1 MQHPR
6 PNPLA
11 AAAFVLIA
19 GAFVAG
25 TMLMAKLV
33 GSGSLGAPL
42 HPFMLSFARF
52 LFAFLIIS
60 FACLIFPIGFS
71 KVHWRLHCLRSF
83 FGWGSATLLFAAAFF
98 IPLSDAS
105 AISFTNP
112 VIALGLAAL
121 LLHEKIGRWRIG
133 AAGAGLIGALIL
145 TRPSPD
151 SFQSAALL
159 AFGAAFCMG
168 CEVIAIKLLSGKES
182 PLQVLLINNLIGM
195 CLAGG
200 AALTVWQQPTFAQWA
215 ALAAI
220 GLLMVC
226 AQALFIQALRRADAS
241 FVSPFWYAT
250 LAFAGLY
257 DFIAF
262 DVAPDGISIFGAVII
277 LSSGAI
283 LAWRESRRPI
293 KPV

>member
-1 MQHPR
+1 MQHPK

-11 AAAFVLIA
+11 AAVLVIIA

-52 LFAFLIIS
+52 LFAFLAIS
-60 FACLIFPIGFS
+60 FTCLIFPVGLS

-121 LLHEKIGRWRIG
+121 LLHERIGRWRIE
-133 AAGAGLIGALIL
+133 
-145 TRPSPD
+145 
-151 SFQSAALL
+151 LL
-159 AFGAAFCMG
+159 AQGSS
-168 CEVIAIKLLSGKES
+168 VH
-182 PLQVLLINNLIGM
+182 
-195 CLAGG
+195 
-200 AALTVWQQPTFAQWA
+200 
-215 ALAAI
+215 
-220 GLLMVC
+220 
-226 AQALFIQALRRADAS
+226 LF
-241 FVSPFWYAT
+241 
-250 LAFAGLY
+250 
-257 DFIAF
+257 
-262 DVAPDGISIFGAVII
+262 
-277 LSSGAI
+277 
-283 LAWRESRRPI
+283 
-293 KPV
+293 